1 MAGSLAEASGASGE
15 VGALRQEIERLR
27 ARLAAR
33 EDGLDLEAIF
43 PVMPALLFLFGPD
56 DRFLDFRAGSRVFAP
71 PEAFLGRRVDEV
83 MPPPVG
89 ERAREALARARATGK
104 PIELEYALPEPDGE
118 HHYSCL
124 ILPLRAGRAA
134 ALCTDVSDRRRAEE
148 ALRRSEERLRFA
160 SEAATDVVW
169 DWNLVDDTIFLPRW
183 AEAYGYPA
191 EAAPRTGKELAPYI
205 HPDDMPAFDEA
216 MRLAITGERDTVE
229 FEHRVR
235 AGTGEWRWMLARAR
249 VVARDAQGK
258 GTRVV
263 GACADITERKLL
275 LAKLQV
281 ADRMAS
287 VGTLAA
293 GVAHEI
299 NNPLAYVVGN
309 VGYVI
314 ETLEALER
322 DGGERPGGAPGP
334 QAIATECI
342 KVLMEAQEGAQRVRQ
357 IVRDLKLFSRPD
369 EEQRTGVSLPRVV
382 EAALNLAEADIRYRA
397 RLERKL
403 AGVPPVFANE
413 ARLSQVF
420 LNLLVNAAQAI
431 PEGDPDR
438 NQITVETRVGP
449 GGRVVAEVRD
459 TGVGIPPELRARIF
473 DPFFTTKAV
482 GGGTGL
488 GLTICH
494 GIVSALGGSIEVES
508 EVGRGST
515 FRVSLPE
522 TTVADRPAEKKVTLQ
537 APRRARILIVDDE
550 PMMCRALARMLGSEH
565 ETLSTTDPRDAVR
578 RIESG
583 EHFDLVLSDVAMSG
597 MTGIELYGRLAK
609 TAPELAERM
618 LFMTGGAL
626 TPAAAA
632 FLDGRSDRVLEKPLT
647 PDLARSAVAR
657 ALQPVA

>member
-1 MAGSLAEASGASGE
+1 MSGSIAEATGE
-15 VGALRQEIERLR
+15 VAALRREVERLR

-33 EDGLDLEAIF
+33 EDGLDLDAIF
-43 PVMPALLFLFGPD
+43 PAMPALLFLFGPD

-83 MPPPVG
+83 MPPPIG
-89 ERAREALARARATGK
+89 ERARVALARARAKGE
-104 PIELEYALPEPDGE
+104 PVELEYSLPDTDGE

-124 ILPLRAGRAA
+124 VLPLRAGRVAA
-134 ALCTDVSDRRRAEE
+134 FCTDVTERRRAEE
-148 ALRRSEERLRFA
+148 ALRLSEERLRFA

-169 DWNLVDDTIFLPRW
+169 DWNLVDDTMFSPRW
-183 AEAYGYPA
+183 SEVYGYPP
-191 EAAPRTGKELAPYI
+191 EITPRTGKEFAPYV

-249 VVARDAQGK
+249 VVCRDAQGK
-258 GTRVV
+258 ATRVV
-263 GACADITERKLL
+263 GACSDITERKLL
-275 LAKLQV
+275 LAQLQV
-281 ADRMAS
+281 AGRMAS

-309 VGYVI
+309 VEYVI
-314 ETLEALER
+314 EKLEALER
-322 DGGERPGGAPGP
+322 DRGERPGGP
-334 QAIATECI
+334 QAIAADCV
-342 KVLMEAQEGAQRVRQ
+342 KVLREAQEGAERVRL

-369 EEQRTGVSLPRVV
+369 EEQRTPVSLPRVI

-403 AGVPPVFANE
+403 AQVPPVFANE

-438 NQITVETRVGP
+438 HRITVETRVGP

-459 TGVGIPPELRARIF
+459 TGLGIRPEIRARIF

-515 FRVSLPE
+515 FRVSLPR
-522 TTVADRPAEKKVTLQ
+522 TTVTERPEEKKVTPQ
-537 APRRARILIVDDE
+537 APRRARILVVDDE

-583 EHFDLVLSDVAMSG
+583 ERFDLVLSDVAMGG
-597 MTGIELYGRLAK
+597 MTGIELYGRLAR
-609 TAPELAERM
+609 TSPELAERM

-626 TPAAAA
+626 TQSAAA
-632 FLDGRSDRVLEKPLT
+632 FLDGLPGRVLEKPLT
-647 PDLARSAVAR
+647 ADVVRSAVAR
-657 ALQPVA
+657 ALQP

>member
-1 MAGSLAEASGASGE
+1 
-15 VGALRQEIERLR
+15 
-27 ARLAAR
+27 
-33 EDGLDLEAIF
+33 
-43 PVMPALLFLFGPD
+43 
-56 DRFLDFRAGSRVFAP
+56 
-71 PEAFLGRRVDEV
+71 
-83 MPPPVG
+83 
-89 ERAREALARARATGK
+89 
-104 PIELEYALPEPDGE
+104 
-118 HHYSCL
+118 
-124 ILPLRAGRAA
+124 
-134 ALCTDVSDRRRAEE
+134 VSDRRRAEE

-160 SEAATDVVW
+160 TEAATDVVW
-169 DWNLVDDTIFLPRW
+169 DWNLVDDTIFSPRW
-183 AEAYGYPA
+183 AEVYGYPP
-191 EAAPRTGKELAPYI
+191 EVAPRTGKELGPFI
-205 HPDDMPAFDEA
+205 HSDDMPAFDEA
-216 MRLAITGERDTVE
+216 MRLAVAGERDTVE

-235 AGTGEWRWMLARAR
+235 AGSGEWRWMLARAR
-249 VVARDAQGK
+249 VVARDARGK
-258 GTRVV
+258 ATRVV
-263 GACADITERKLL
+263 GACSDITERKLL

-299 NNPLAYVVGN
+299 NNPLAYMVGN

-314 ETLEALER
+314 ETLEALAR
-322 DGGERPGGAPGP
+322 DRGERPGGAPRP
-334 QAIATECI
+334 QAVATECI
-342 KVLMEAQEGAQRVRQ
+342 KVLREVQQGAERVRQ
-357 IVRDLKLFSRPD
+357 IVRDLKRFSRPD
-369 EEQRTGVSLPRVV
+369 EEQRTPVSLPRVV

-403 AGVPPVFANE
+403 AAVPPVLANE
-413 ARLSQVF
+413 ARLSQVV

-431 PEGDPDR
+431 PEGDSGR

-449 GGRVVAEVRD
+449 GGHVVAEVRD
-459 TGVGIPPELRARIF
+459 TGVGIPPELRGRIF

-515 FRVSLPE
+515 FRVSLPA
-522 TTVADRPAEKKVTLQ
+522 TTVVDRPAEKEVTLQ
-537 APRRARILIVDDE
+537 APRRARILVVDDE

-565 ETLSTTDPRDAVR
+565 EMLSTTDPREAVR

-583 EHFDLVLSDVAMSG
+583 ERFDLVLSDVAMGG

-609 TAPELAERM
+609 VAPELADRM

-626 TPAAAA
+626 TAAAA
-632 FLDGRSDRVLEKPLT
+632 LFLDSRSDQVLEKPLT
-647 PDLARSAVAR
+647 ADLVRSAVAR
-657 ALQPVA
+657 ALQP

>member
-1 MAGSLAEASGASGE
+1 MAGSVAEASGE
-15 VGALRQEIERLR
+15 VAALRQEIERLR

-43 PVMPALLFLFGPD
+43 PAMPALLFLFGPD

-89 ERAREALARARATGK
+89 ERARDALARARGTGR
-104 PIELEYALPEPDGE
+104 PVELEYVLSEPDGE

-148 ALRRSEERLRFA
+148 ALRRSEERLRLA

-169 DWNLVDDTIFLPRW
+169 DWNLVDDTMFAPRW
-183 AEAYGYPA
+183 AEAYGYPP
-191 EAAPRTGKELAPYI
+191 EAAPRTGAELAPYI
-205 HPDDMPAFDEA
+205 HPDDMPAFDDA
-216 MRLAITGERDTVE
+216 MRRAITGERDTVE

-235 AGTGEWRWMLARAR
+235 AGTGEWRWMLARGR

-258 GTRVV
+258 ATRVV
-263 GACADITERKLL
+263 GACSDVTERKLL

-281 ADRMAS
+281 ADRLAS

-309 VGYVI
+309 VEYVI
-314 ETLEALER
+314 ETLEALGR
-322 DGGERPGGAPGP
+322 DRGDRARGP
-334 QAIATECI
+334 QAIATECT
-342 KVLMEAQEGAQRVRQ
+342 KVLREAQEGAERVRQ

-369 EEQRTGVSLPRVV
+369 DEQRAPVSLLRVV

-403 AGVPPVFANE
+403 AGVPPVLANE

-515 FRVSLPE
+515 FRVSLPV
-522 TTVADRPAEKKVTLQ
+522 TTVADRPAEKKATLH
-537 APRRARILIVDDE
+537 APRRARILVVDDE

-565 ETLSTTDPRDAVR
+565 ETVSTTDPRDAVR

-583 EHFDLVLSDVAMSG
+583 ERFDLVLSDVAMSG
-597 MTGIELYGRLAK
+597 MSGIDLYGRLAK
-609 TAPELAERM
+609 TSPELAQRM

-626 TPAAAA
+626 TPAAAV
-632 FLDGRSDRVLEKPLT
+632 FLDGRSDQVLEKPLT
-647 PDLARSAVAR
+647 ADLVRSAVAR
-657 ALQPVA
+657 ALQP

>member
-1 MAGSLAEASGASGE
+1 MAGNFAEASGE
-15 VGALRQEIERLR
+15 VAALRQEIERLR
-27 ARLAAR
+27 ARLQAR

-43 PVMPALLFLFGPD
+43 PAMPALLFLFGPD
-56 DRFLDFRAGSRVFAP
+56 DRFLDFRAGFRVFAP

-83 MPPPVG
+83 MPPPIG
-89 ERAREALARARATGK
+89 EQAREALARARAKGK
-104 PIELEYALPEPDGE
+104 PIELEYVLPEPDGE

-183 AEAYGYPA
+183 AEAYGYPPG
-191 EAAPRTGKELAPYI
+191 AAPRTGVEFAPYV

-229 FEHRVR
+229 FEHRIR
-235 AGTGEWRWMLARAR
+235 AGTGEWRWMLAHAR

-258 GTRVV
+258 ATRLV
-263 GACADITERKLL
+263 GACSDITERKLL
-275 LAKLQV
+275 LAKLQM

-314 ETLEALER
+314 EKLEALEQDR
-322 DGGERPGGAPGP
+322 GERPGGAPAP

-342 KVLMEAQEGAQRVRQ
+342 KVLREAEGGAERVRQ

-369 EEQRTGVSLPRVV
+369 DEQRTPVSLSRVV

-403 AGVPPVFANE
+403 AVVPTVLANE

-438 NQITVETRVGP
+438 NQITVETRVGS
-449 GGRVVAEVRD
+449 GGRIVAEVRD
-459 TGVGIPPELRARIF
+459 TGLGIPPEIRARIF

-522 TTVADRPAEKKVTLQ
+522 TTVADRPAEKKVMLQ
-537 APRRARILIVDDE
+537 APRRARILVVDDE

-583 EHFDLVLSDVAMSG
+583 ERFDLVLSDVAMSG

-626 TPAAAA
+626 TPAAAV

-647 PDLARSAVAR
+647 ADLVRSAVAR
-657 ALQPVA
+657 ALQP